1 MGKKSVENLLK
12 SIEKSKNR
20 DFNKVFYALGIPF
33 IGKFNAN
40 LLTKTFNNI
49 EKIKEKKIDELL
61 KVKGIGNKAAE
72 TVYNYLQD
80 ENNWNKIEKLKE
92 IGLKFENEKVEKIEI
107 EDNPIK
113 NKKFLAT
120 GKLQKYKREE
130 IKEIILSKGGEYL
143 SGISKNLDYLIV
155 GEKAGSKLEK
165 AETLGIKIL
174 SEEEF
179 ESEFLK

>member
-1 MGKKSVENLLK
+1 M
-12 SIEKSKNR
+12 
-20 DFNKVFYALGIPF
+20 
-33 IGKFNAN
+33 
-40 LLTKTFNNI
+40 
-49 EKIKEKKIDELL
+49 
-61 KVKGIGNKAAE
+61 
-72 TVYNYLQD
+72 QD

-92 IGLKFENEKVEKIEI
+92 IGLKFENEKAEKIEI

-113 NKKFLAT
+113 GKRFLAT

-155 GEKAGSKLEK
+155 GEKAGSKLKK

-179 ESEFLK
+179 EKEFLK